1 MSVSYAPTKLRVPL
15 GFDHLLEALSREV
28 LREQPKDI
36 INFAAEYFRRKL
48 ILRDGETTYTLC
60 NGSKAR
66 WILVHVHGG
75 GGGGGGGGFWDEG
88 LMRINWNNHPP
99 S

>member
-15 GFDHLLEALSREV
+15 GFEHLLEALAREV

-48 ILRDGETTYTLC
+48 ILRDGENFIRYPMGPKLAGYLC
-60 NGSKAR
+60 T
-66 WILVHVHGG
+66 
-75 GGGGGGGGFWDEG
+75 
-88 LMRINWNNHPP
+88 
-99 S
+99 